1 MKQPT
6 TTPAPVLLAIAL
18 LCGALLVPAAYAARQ
33 LPPEGRVAVENHE
46 AAAAAATATAYT
58 TLRERAW
65 SKTTAMAWT
74 QQLPSGPSPRGP
86 GH

>member
-6 TTPAPVLLAIAL
+6 TVLLAIAL
-18 LCGALLVPAAYAARQ
+18 LWGALLVPAADAARQ

-46 AAAAAATATAYT
+46 AAAAATAYT

>member
-1 MKQPT
+1 MKT
-6 TTPAPVLLAIAL
+6 STATSATVLFLGIAL
-18 LCGALLVPAAYAARQ
+18 LCGVLFSAVDAARQ
-33 LPPEGRVAVENHE
+33 LPAEGRLVVENHQQ
-46 AAAAAATATAYT
+46 AAVAVYTT

>member
-1 MKQPT
+1 MKT
-6 TTPAPVLLAIAL
+6 TATSATVLLTIAL
-18 LCGALLVPAAYAARQ
+18 LCGALLVSAADAARQ
-33 LPPEGRVAVENHE
+33 LPAEGRVESQD
-46 AAAAAATATAYT
+46 AAAAATAYT
-58 TLRERAW
+58 TMPERAW

>member
-1 MKQPT
+1 MKT
-6 TTPAPVLLAIAL
+6 STATSATVLFLSIAL
-18 LCGALLVPAAYAARQ
+18 LCGVLVSAVDAARQ
-33 LPPEGRVAVENHE
+33 LPAEGRVVVENHE
-46 AAAAAATATAYT
+46 AAAAAYT